1 MLSEYLFVVLDSQM
15 LNSRNDLKEDVKS
28 DSVLLTSGKCDLKK
42 QHGVTQATQTS
53 PEVPWPSRSVN
64 FPECSFDFTREQ
76 VMEKLVHSHSVSA
89 IKINIK

>member
-15 LNSRNDLKEDVKS
+15 LNTRNDLKEDVKS
-28 DSVLLTSGKCDLKK
+28 DSVLLTSGRYDLKK
-42 QHGVTQATQTS
+42 QHSVTQATQTS
-53 PEVPWPSRSVN
+53 PEVPWPSQSVN